1 MHDQQQKEG
10 EAIRQL
16 ADELYRERVLRAR
29 AMTGEEKLTMAAEL
43 FRDVCDRMKIGLRM
57 ENPQADE
64 ATIQKLLVKR
74 FNRLRQLDESSW
86 VTTNT
91 SPPSSTR

>member
-1 MHDQQQKEG
+1 MDDQQKKEG

-16 ADELYRERVLRAR
+16 ADDLYRERVLRAR

-43 FRDVCDRMKIGLRM
+43 SRDDREKVKVGLRL

-64 ATIQKLLVKR
+64 ATIQKLLVEH
-74 FNRLRQLDESSW
+74 FNRLRQLDEASW
-86 VTTNT
+86 I
-91 SPPSSTR
+91 SAQKPPQRQD